1 MESNLNAGKSHQKK
15 LISVASNNVYNFVYV
30 INIGDRLRM
39 ETHHDN
45 CGLLQCCSVCPQI

>member
-15 LISVASNNVYNFVYV
+15 LISVASNNVYNFVYL